1 MIRQRN
7 LLAVV
12 LILSL
17 MSMVVNVIDGDLHN
31 AFAWLIVFGITL
43 DDYALRNWL
52 ECIKNNRSKD
62 ESK

>member
-1 MIRQRN
+1 
-7 LLAVV
+7 
-12 LILSL
+12 
-17 MSMVVNVIDGDLHN
+17 MVVNVIDGDLHN